1 MSKIV
6 ERASAYSRP
15 FPGEFDRLGFAA
27 NTKRDRP
34 VVRIIN
40 DGSTWPRD
48 EAHHGQKLTP
58 MAAVTTRK

>member
-6 ERASAYSRP
+6 ERASADLRP
-15 FPGEFDRLGFAA
+15 FPGEFTRLGLAA
-27 NTKRDRP
+27 NTKRDRA

-48 EAHHGQKLTP
+48 EARHGQNTTP
-58 MAAVTTRK
+58 MAAVTTGQ